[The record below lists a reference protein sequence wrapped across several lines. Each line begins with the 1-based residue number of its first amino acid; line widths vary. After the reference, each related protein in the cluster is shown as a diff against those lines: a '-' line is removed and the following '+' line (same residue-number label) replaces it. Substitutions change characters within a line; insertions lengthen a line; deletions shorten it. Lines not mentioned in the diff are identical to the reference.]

1 MLVTLTHYWFWKAED
16 EEEEEKEEEEK
27 EEEGEAIPAIRVGL
41 IQYMVTLS
49 QISRILEFLR
59 KSRFSIGFSAGTQI
73 TDCSKKVVVI
83 SSFWEKKVVQGRDR
97 QRN

>member
-1 MLVTLTHYWFWKAED
+1 MLETLTCYWFWK
-16 EEEEEKEEEEK
+16 EEEEAEE
-27 EEEGEAIPAIRVGL
+27 EAIPAIRVGL

-83 SSFWEKKVVQGRDR
+83 SSFWEKKVVQGGDR

>member
-1 MLVTLTHYWFWKAED
+1 MLGILICYHFWKETGDKDED
-16 EEEEEKEEEEK
+16 D
-27 EEEGEAIPAIRVGL
+27 IPAIRVGL

-83 SSFWEKKVVQGRDR
+83 SSF
-97 QRN
+97 

>member
-1 MLVTLTHYWFWKAED
+1 MLQTLTCYYLWK
-16 EEEEEKEEEEK
+16 EEEEEEVRKEEGEEK
-27 EEEGEAIPAIRVGL
+27 EPAAIPAIRVGL
-41 IQYMVTLS
+41 IQYIVTLS

-83 SSFWEKKVVQGRDR
+83 SSF
-97 QRN
+97 